1 VAQTGKAAADDRM
14 FPAIFSR
21 VNGKGAPVAGM
32 IVLGI
37 VQTLLA
43 LMTISPT
50 LNEQFGAL
58 VNLSVVTN
66 VIPYIVALSA
76 LPVMMRNA
84 RVTGSKFTIT
94 FGIALLAM
102 LYSSYAVF
110 ASGGSA
116 VIGGVLVMCAG
127 YIVWGIIAPRFI
139 AKQKSS

>member
-1 VAQTGKAAADDRM
+1 M
-14 FPAIFSR
+14 FPGLFSKI
-21 VNGKGAPVAGM
+21 NAKGAPVTGM
-32 IVLGI
+32 IVLGV

-43 LMTISPT
+43 LMTISPS

-76 LPVMMRNA
+76 LPVMMRNSG
-84 RVTGSKFTIT
+84 VTGAKRTMTLII
-94 FGIALLAM
+94 GLIAM
-102 LYSSYAVF
+102 IYSSYAVF

-127 YIVWGIIAPRFI
+127 YIVWGLIAPRFI
-139 AKQKSS
+139 AKHAST